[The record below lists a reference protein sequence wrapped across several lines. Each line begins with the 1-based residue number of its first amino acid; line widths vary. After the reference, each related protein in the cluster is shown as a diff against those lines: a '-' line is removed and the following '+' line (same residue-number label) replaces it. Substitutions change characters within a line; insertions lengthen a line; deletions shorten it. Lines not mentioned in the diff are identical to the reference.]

1 MNHTNKQPTTIKL
14 IAVASTILKAVGFP
28 LDTLTPRR
36 SERIAMVLLAVANI
50 QNLDDVHA
58 PKTQADGVNMKTR
71 DIINF
76 INEHF
81 EENISSGSYDDIR
94 RKDLKLLILGL
105 LVQRTNENLARNDS
119 TRGYA
124 LNPLFADL
132 FTSYETPSWEQNVQE
147 FVARHT
153 SVTELLNRSRDMVTI
168 PIDVGGQVLEFSNGK
183 HNDLQK
189 AIIEEFLPRYGYGA
203 EVLYVGDTADK
214 FLYLK
219 QDRLDELNFFKLDHG
234 ELPDVVAYSKQKN
247 WVYLIEAVHSSGPIS
262 ETRLIELKRLT
273 QTCTADIVYVTAFL
287 DRNKFRTWVKDI
299 AWETEVWLA
308 DSPSHMIH
316 FNGDKFMGPH
326 NPTHR

>member
-1 MNHTNKQPTTIKL
+1 MNKQPEVIQL
-14 IAVASTILKAVGFP
+14 IEVASKILKAVGFP

-36 SERIAMVLLAVANI
+36 RERVAMVLLAVANI
-50 QNLDDVHA
+50 KKIDDLPS

-124 LNPLFADL
+124 LNPLFVPL
-132 FTSYETPSWEQNVQE
+132 FATYETPEW
-147 FVARHT
+147 HD
-153 SVTELLNRSRDMVTI
+153 SVKQFLSKHASVSELLDRSRDIVTI
-168 PIDVGGQVLEFSNGK
+168 PIDVGGQILEFSNGE

-214 FLYLK
+214 FLFLK
-219 QDRLDELNFFKLDHG
+219 QERLDELNFFKLDHG

-273 QTCTADIVYVTAFL
+273 QNCTADIVYVTAFL
-287 DRNKFRTWVKDI
+287 DRDKFRAWVKDI
-299 AWETEVWLA
+299 AWETEAWIA
-308 DSPSHMIH
+308 DNPSHLIH
-316 FNGDKFMGPH
+316 FNGDKFMGPY
-326 NPTHR
+326 NPTNS

>member
-1 MNHTNKQPTTIKL
+1 MSKQPEVIQL
-14 IAVASTILKAVGFP
+14 IEVANRILKAVGFP

-36 SERIAMVLLAVANI
+36 AERVAMVLLAVANI
-50 QNLDDVHA
+50 KSVEDLLS

-76 INEHF
+76 MNEYF
-81 EENISSGSYDDIR
+81 GENISSGSYDDIR

-105 LVQRTNENLARNDS
+105 IVQRTNENLARNDS

-124 LNPLFADL
+124 LNPLFVPV
-132 FTSYETPSWEQNVQE
+132 FSTYETEQW
-147 FVARHT
+147 HD
-153 SVTELLNRSRDMVTI
+153 SVKQFLAKHSSVSELLDRSRDIVTI
-168 PIDVGGQVLEFSNGK
+168 PIDVGGQVLEFSNGE

-219 QDRLDELNFFKLDHG
+219 QERLDELNFFKLDHG
-234 ELPDVVAYSKQKN
+234 ELPDVVAYSQQKN

-273 QTCTADIVYVTAFL
+273 QNCTADIVYVTAFL
-287 DRNKFRTWVKDI
+287 DRDKFRAWVKDI
-299 AWETEVWLA
+299 AWETEAWIA
-308 DSPSHMIH
+308 DNPSHLIH
-316 FNGDKFMGPH
+316 FNGDKFMGPY
-326 NPTHR
+326 NPTKS